1 MQTFSLIREV
11 GSLGNFLVTGQERFA
26 RSFVRENVENER
38 NNLSFFRLQKMLAKA
53 SSLIESCG
61 TSCSCRYNGQSMT
74 GHAYKK
80 ESETYWAH
88 ILFSYNMTLRSMF
101 HYEKRDWAQGFL
113 FFFITCG
120 ASIISIINL

>member
-1 MQTFSLIREV
+1 MLRTSGITFPSSGYRKYDLWAFVFFFI
-11 GSLGNFLVTGQERFA
+11 LAQ
-26 RSFVRENVENER
+26 RSP
-38 NNLSFFRLQKMLAKA
+38 KA

-80 ESETYWAH
+80 ESETYWAS
-88 ILFSYNMTLRSMF
+88 ILFSYNMALRPMF

-120 ASIISIINL
+120 ASINIIINKIKKFLCQYNNNYKY